1 MRSFISNSET
11 PAASFNAG
19 IFWLL
24 ALLVI
29 LCLGV
34 EVGTRCEF
42 ARVSRIQDRISGE
55 KEAFLALRPGTA
67 GSPRNVVLVGN
78 SLLLAGVDIPLLNTL
93 SSGGFSYSRLVI
105 EQTQYADWF
114 FGLRRLLSEG
124 ARPDA
129 VVLVFGANH
138 WLADAVR
145 GEYFAYEL
153 MRPLDVFS
161 VARELGLDRTTAS
174 NYFFAS
180 LSSWLG
186 GRAEIRKFL
195 LSEIVPDLEQ
205 FVKKLNDGPPVYPAD
220 DVVFDK
226 ARERMRRLKALCE
239 GYGVQLVTVLY
250 PTEQANA
257 PWDALAKAANAA
269 ALPIVI
275 PVAKMGYPRA
285 LYADGYHLNTEGMDR
300 FTHDLI
306 APLEN
311 AVRAPEVNH
320 PARS

>member
-138 WLADAVR
+138 WLADAV
-145 GEYFAYEL
+145 
-153 MRPLDVFS
+153 
-161 VARELGLDRTTAS
+161 
-174 NYFFAS
+174 
-180 LSSWLG
+180 
-186 GRAEIRKFL
+186 
-195 LSEIVPDLEQ
+195 
-205 FVKKLNDGPPVYPAD
+205 
-220 DVVFDK
+220 
-226 ARERMRRLKALCE
+226 
-239 GYGVQLVTVLY
+239 
-250 PTEQANA
+250 
-257 PWDALAKAANAA
+257 
-269 ALPIVI
+269 
-275 PVAKMGYPRA
+275 
-285 LYADGYHLNTEGMDR
+285 
-300 FTHDLI
+300 
-306 APLEN
+306 
-311 AVRAPEVNH
+311 
-320 PARS
+320 